1 MAKQSSD
8 KISIDRM
15 RSEAIHQDKGT
26 MTPKVPWRILL
37 RSLPFHTQ
45 DAKLKRRK

>member
-15 RSEAIHQDKGT
+15 RSEAIHQDNGT
-26 MTPKVPWRILL
+26 ITPKALENSTEVPPI
-37 RSLPFHTQ
+37 SHPECQ
-45 DAKLKRRK
+45 A